1 MPNAKDH
8 AINLLL
14 GKLFIFLCCF
24 AFLMYRFW
32 KKNVTARSLVFMKAI
47 Y

>member
-1 MPNAKDH
+1 MLRIMPF
-8 AINLLL
+8 ICYL
-14 GKLFIFLCCF
+14 GKVFLFLCCF
-24 AFLMYRFW
+24 AFLMSRFW